1 MIQID
6 RITELRD
13 VLRKGRREGKT
24 IGFVPTMGYL
34 HEGHMRLVETARLEN
49 DVVVTSIFVN
59 PLQFGPNEDLNLYPR
74 NLEQDFTLLS
84 QHGTDVLFCP
94 TVEEMY
100 PKPMATMVDLPDL
113 GKFLCGQTR
122 PIHFRGVATVVC
134 KLFNIVQ
141 PDVAY
146 FGQKDGQQV
155 AVIRRM
161 VSDLSMP
168 VEIRTVETVRESDGL
183 AKSSRNV
190 YLTDGERVQAPILY
204 KALLTARKKIED
216 GERDGTLLADE
227 VANTISNTPGC
238 RLDYAAVVDLDTLEP
253 VSHLRGKIMLAVA
266 VFLGKARLIDNIQL
280 VVEDDS
286 VSSLA

>member
-13 VLRKGRREGKT
+13 VLRKARREGKT

-59 PLQFGPNEDLNLYPR
+59 PLQFGPNEDLNQYPR

-190 YLTDGERVQAPILY
+190 YLTDEERVQAPILY
-204 KALLTARKKIED
+204 KALLTARKKIEA

-253 VSHLRGKIMLAVA
+253 VSHLRGKVMLAVA

-286 VSSLA
+286 VSSLV